1 MDYDQTEIPRSYD
14 AARGY
19 DPATLAIQR
28 MFRQRPY
35 RAFLTSDVGLGG
47 IQVLLLAN
55 MMHLS

>member
-1 MDYDQTEIPRSYD
+1 MPHADMIPLLLQF
-14 AARGY
+14 GY
-19 DPATLAIQR
+19 RILQR

-35 RAFLTSDVGLGG
+35 RAFLTSDVGLGD